1 MCSLVAILTT
11 AIIHH
16 RSNNKYNNNC
26 NYNTDNIP
34 GSNDS
39 DDSKGMVKV
48 IIHNNDKS

>member
-16 RSNNKYNNNC
+16 RSNNTYNNNC

-34 GSNDS
+34 GSNDG
-39 DDSKGMVKV
+39 DSKGMVKV